1 MWGAYSIPLHN
12 HIHFHLDASSRGSRV
27 GFRGRKSKAG
37 NGRAAFT
44 TVSVGNVAAAARG
57 REGERVLVWCEGWG
71 T

>member
-1 MWGAYSIPLHN
+1 MHTHTP
-12 HIHFHLDASSRGSRV
+12 IHFHSDARESRV

-44 TVSVGNVAAAARG
+44 TVSVGNVAAAAR
-57 REGERVLVWCEGWG
+57 EGGVLVWCEGWG